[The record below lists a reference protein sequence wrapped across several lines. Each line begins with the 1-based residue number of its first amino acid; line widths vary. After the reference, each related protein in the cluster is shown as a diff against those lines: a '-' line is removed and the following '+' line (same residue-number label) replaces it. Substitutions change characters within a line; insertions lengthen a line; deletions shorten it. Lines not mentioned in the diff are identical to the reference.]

1 MNSPYFSGLALATA
15 VLLTACGG
23 ADHTSSTAAQRQG
36 GAVAAGETQ
45 ASAVQQNA
53 VLRSMAGATAEL
65 PAYSQYQHLCAAPRA
80 SDAANVYPDRQGT
93 LSDEKTFLRLWSDE
107 TYLWYKEIPGVDPT
121 PFKSAVEYFDVLK
134 TPALTASGKPKDRY
148 HFTYDSAEYEELAR
162 GVQMG
167 YGLSFV
173 RNPAPNIPREWRI
186 ASVAPGSPAER
197 AGLKR
202 GDRLEQVDFNDF
214 IWRGDSDTV
223 DKLNAG
229 LFPAKTGE
237 THQMMFSRG
246 LQKLMVFMQAAKVDV
261 APVQNTRVLQTPT
274 GKVGYM
280 TFNSHN
286 TVSELQLIEAVRSL
300 EKTGIDDLVLDLRY
314 NGGGL
319 LVVAS
324 ELAYMIA
331 GDAQTSGKTFEHT
344 LNNGK
349 GQQETPLIFLPLSL
363 GLAAPKP
370 APYLKPLPSL
380 NLKRVTI
387 LTGPGTCSASESIIN
402 GLRGVDVEVTLIGG
416 QTCGKPYAF
425 YPTPNCG
432 TTYFTIQLQGVNHKG
447 FGDYGD
453 GFAPTCQVADDFTRA
468 QGDPQE
474 ALLAEALHYRRTGQC
489 SAAASARAKAGGLAP
504 QPVPVRH
511 PVSEIA
517 IRGR

>member
-1 MNSPYFSGLALATA
+1 MKIAYFSALALAA
-15 VLLTACGG
+15 AALLSACGG
-23 ADHTSSTAAQRQG
+23 ADQSGRVNAQRQG
-36 GAVAAGETQ
+36 GAVPAESQ
-45 ASAVQQNA
+45 ATSEQVAAVQR
-53 VLRSMAGATAEL
+53 VMAGAEASL
-65 PAYSQYQHLCAAPRA
+65 PASAAYQHLCAAPRVA
-80 SDAANVYPDRQGT
+80 DATHYYPDRQGT
-93 LSDEKTFLRLWSDE
+93 MGDEKTFLRLWSDE
-107 TYLWYKEIPGVDPT
+107 TYLWYNEIPGADPAGYAT
-121 PFKSAVEYFDVLK
+121 AADYFAVLK

-148 HFTYDSAEYEELAR
+148 HFTYDSAKYDELSR
-162 GVQMG
+162 GVELG
-167 YGLSFV
+167 YGLSFM
-173 RNPAPNIPREWRI
+173 RNAAPNIPREWRI
-186 ASVAPGSPAER
+186 ASVAPGSPAEK

-202 GDRLEQVDFNDF
+202 GDRLDQVDYQDF
-214 IWRGDSDTV
+214 VWAGDSATV
-223 DKLNAG
+223 DLLNAG
-229 LFPAKTGE
+229 LFPSKAGD
-237 THQMMFSRG
+237 THEMIFSRG

-261 APVQNTRVLQTPT
+261 APVQNTRVLETST

-286 TVSELQLIEAVRSL
+286 VVSELQLIEGFKALAQAGV
-300 EKTGIDDLVLDLRY
+300 DDLVLDLRY

-319 LVVAS
+319 LAVAS
-324 ELAYMIA
+324 EVAYMIA
-331 GDAQTSGKTFEHT
+331 GSAQTTGKTFELT

-349 GQQETPLIFLPLSL
+349 GKPETPLIFLPLSM
-363 GLAAPKP
+363 GLNAPKP

-402 GLRGVDVEVTLIGG
+402 SLRGIDVEVNLIGG

-468 QGDPQE
+468 QGDPEE
-474 ALLAEALHYRRTGQC
+474 ALLAEALHYRRTGKC
-489 SAAASARAKAGGLAP
+489 SAASVRARAGGMAP

-517 IRGR
+517 IRGF